1 MNFNLNSLG
10 AIVKVYPNIFSNNP
24 LDRVSDLRSDPQWV
38 SDTMLKDHAIVTPFW
53 RGKPF
58 VSKIK
63 NLTSGHSD
71 VNQASPAWFPFD
83 FFKKRVLEQCEI
95 IFLGLLNEPK
105 DMAFFSIDISEIS
118 NPEEELGLKDLGS
131 FEDLMLLAPQ
141 AIDAGE
147 LAMLGQAK
155 GIFEWNNSHK
165 FCSKCGEKSE
175 MHEAGYKR
183 ICNNCSTEH
192 FPRTDPV
199 VIMLAKFENTAF
211 LGRQKRFP
219 PGMYSALA
227 GFIEHGESIEEAVA
241 RELKEEAGITIL
253 DAKYHSSQPWPFPN
267 SLMIGCIADAESNQ
281 FKLDEVEL
289 DEGRWFN
296 REELKDAL
304 NGGSKTDF
312 FVPPPMA
319 IAHHLVKAFVERD

>member
-1 MNFNLNSLG
+1 M
-10 AIVKVYPNIFSNNP
+10 KVYPNIFSNNP
-24 LDRVSDLRSDPQWV
+24 LDRVSDLRSDPQWI

-319 IAHHLVKAFVERD
+319 IAYHLVKAFVERD